1 MTDLRTLE
9 HRTLALAGIYQ
20 AAALVEDIARHGDVA
35 EQGLITMMES
45 VFRQQSESILA
56 IYAHDELPAH
66 QALERGLRTLSEA
79 LESGKHRDA
88 TRYVM
93 SLLQL
98 EGKLRKQ
105 PATLDRIG
113 TGITDSADQVRYFGI
128 THENVLARLADLYVN
143 TISTLS
149 PRINVF
155 GEPMHLENARNKNR
169 IRALLLSGIRSAVLW
184 QQCGGSRWRLLLE
197 RRGLINTAT
206 ALLES
211 SQVKP

>member
-1 MTDLRTLE
+1 MTDLRTLDN
-9 HRTLALAGIYQ
+9 RTLALAGVYQ
-20 AAALVEDIARHGDVA
+20 AASLVENIARSGDA
-35 EQGLITMMES
+35 DEQDLITMMES
-45 VFRQQSESILA
+45 VFRQQSESIQA
-56 IYAHDELPAH
+56 IYAHDEVPAH
-66 QALERGLRTLSEA
+66 QALKSGLHTLSEA
-79 LESGKHRDA
+79 LESGKHRDT
-88 TRYVM
+88 TRYAM

-98 EGKLRKQ
+98 VGKLRKQ
-105 PATLDRIG
+105 PAMLDRIG
-113 TGITDSADQVRYFGI
+113 SGISDSAEQVRYFGI

-197 RRGLINTAT
+197 RRGLINTAN
-206 ALLES
+206 AILEPS
-211 SQVKP
+211 SD